1 MQSINKPSII
11 HKFTDYNVK
20 FDNNKHVITFNF
32 ENAEPVKITTT
43 RNLDAAALKDV
54 INNIIIEGNYSVCGW
69 YFIKCN
75 VLQEQIDLI
84 MAQKRDLER
93 DFRNLR
99 QNYAR
104 KYDTITYLKKQ
115 LKKINS
121 AIQRERDNS
130 SNLFKNNKFL
140 KFKCDSL
147 ENENAKQNML
157 IENLKAQHVH
167 LVNKNNLL
175 NNENDSLSSEVV
187 KLTEEVNRL
196 KAAQTLAQ
204 YQPYLYYPK
213 YA

>member
-1 MQSINKPSII
+1 MQSVNKPSII
-11 HKFTDYNVK
+11 HKFTNYNVE
-20 FDNNKHVITFNF
+20 FADNKHVITFNF
-32 ENAEPVKITTT
+32 ENAEPVKINTT
-43 RNLDAAALKDV
+43 RDLDAAALKDV
-54 INNIIIEGNYSVCGW
+54 INNVINRGKTPVCGW
-69 YFIKCN
+69 YFIKHN
-75 VLQEQIDLI
+75 VLQEQIHLI
-84 MAQKRDLER
+84 TAQKRDLER

-104 KYDTITYLKKQ
+104 KYDTITHLKKQ

-121 AIQRERDNS
+121 AIQRERYNS
-130 SNLFKNNKFL
+130 SNLFRNNRFL

-147 ENENAKQNML
+147 ENSNAKQNML
-157 IENLKAQHVH
+157 IENLKAQHIN
-167 LVNKNNLL
+167 LVNKNN
-175 NNENDSLSSEVV
+175 SLSSEVV